1 MLSPRLATERGTADF
16 GWLKSWH
23 SFSFGDYYDP
33 KFMGFSTL
41 RVIND
46 DIIKNGAGFPPHSH
60 RDMEIITFVTKG
72 IIAHE
77 DSTGSKGQITA
88 GEIQVMTA
96 GSGITHSEYAVGDV
110 PCELFQVW
118 ITPDKKGLPPKY
130 RQYSWRQE
138 FEKGLLSPKGGALEG
153 DLNGFILLA
162 AKDGRNGS
170 IAISADASLYYADIS
185 ASQKVKLSSGR
196 RYYMQMIS
204 GTLSASGHAL
214 KNRDG
219 LMISEEA
226 ELSLS
231 GEGKVLLFDLPH

>member
-1 MLSPRLATERGTADF
+1 MITARLSQDRGAVDF

-77 DSTGSKGQITA
+77 DSTGSKGEITA

-96 GSGITHSEYAVGDV
+96 GQGITHSEYAKGEV
-110 PCELFQVW
+110 PCELFQIW
-118 ITPDKKGLPPKY
+118 ITPERKGLAPKY
-130 RQYSWRQE
+130 RQYSWLKE
-138 FEKGLLSPKGGALEG
+138 FQNGSLSPKGGSLAG
-153 DLNGFILLA
+153 DLEDFILLA
-162 AKDGRNGS
+162 SQDGKNHS
-170 IAISADASLYYADIS
+170 ISISADASMYFADIKAPKNITIS
-185 ASQKVKLSSGR
+185 TTR
-196 RYYMQMIS
+196 RYYLQVIS
-204 GTLSASGHAL
+204 GAL
-214 KNRDG
+214 QVSDQSLKDRDA
-219 LMISEEA
+219 LMIFGEK
-226 ELSLS
+226 ELSLKGTGS
-231 GEGKVLLFDLPH
+231 FLLFDLP